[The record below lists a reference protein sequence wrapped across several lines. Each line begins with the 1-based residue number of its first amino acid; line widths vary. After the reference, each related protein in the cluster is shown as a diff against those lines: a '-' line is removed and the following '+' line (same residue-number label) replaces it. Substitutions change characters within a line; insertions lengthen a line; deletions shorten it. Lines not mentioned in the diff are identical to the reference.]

1 MEPTLPASHP
11 LRRLLWWGFAVCVG
25 MASLLTVWTSLGL
38 GHLHVRVVLT
48 LIGLA
53 VFALVME
60 IQLAVRTERR
70 ALALG
75 GVLAILASQVF
86 YILLVWT
93 GWRSDRTLWG
103 LWLTAVG
110 LVFALPVLDFQ
121 LRFRRTRTGM
131 ATAGLVSLLVS
142 LVCYLLLIWTGWKA
156 DTMLWRAWWVS
167 VWAAAAVCCLLGVL
181 ELSEGQR
188 PGLGR
193 LTAACVAVFG
203 AMVAALGLRRQLLAD
218 VSPFY
223 LAAAALP
230 ALGAVGGSLAL
241 WGGWVRQQ
249 ASAFS
254 VSKPA
259 RKAWLALSY
268 LAVFAV
274 GLYVGR
280 TATQRAA
287 SFEVMPSVLANLPAD
302 QVQEH
307 LQADFERLKAVLAG
321 IADLRQKRDSI
332 ESALQAALKQEGR
345 DYYRPEEDDQVRW
358 LFVTYLSH
366 RSALLRMIAT
376 YSGFASVPSPKLQ
389 ARCFLLGFTAATT
402 AFREGVEVVQRYH
415 DWPVVRQKLNE
426 AEPAWGIPAGTFD
439 RIYENVTSDRNAE
452 LCEEMAAYFEC
463 NRQKWRQARVCPA
476 EEFDWLESRILA
488 NIRYT
493 RENQPSAYRTRLDMF
508 VKRVKQD
515 AYTPVYTVQSIVA
528 EWIGDTR
535 IVRRPPFVSIPLI
548 KEFQKKLRPGDILLE
563 RRNWFLSNAFLPGF
577 WPHAALYIG
586 TIDDLRRLG
595 VTDQPEVQ
603 KRLEDYLSPAPDGEP
618 HTVIESVSEGVI
630 FSSLTESTHADYVAA
645 LRPRLPEDKISQAIV
660 RAFRHHG
667 KPYDFEFDFFTSDKV
682 VCTELVYR
690 AYEGMLH
697 FELKRVMGRDT
708 LPAVEIV
715 RKFASER
722 ESAARDLDF
731 VLFLDADPAT
741 GGAHY
746 GTADDFCA
754 SADRPKA
761 FNE

>member
-1 MEPTLPASHP
+1 
-11 LRRLLWWGFAVCVG
+11 
-25 MASLLTVWTSLGL
+25 MASLLIVWTALSL
-38 GHLHVRVVLT
+38 GHLHIRVILT

-53 VFALVME
+53 VCAFVLE
-60 IQLAVRTERR
+60 IQLAVRTPRR
-70 ALALG
+70 GLALG
-75 GVLAILASQVF
+75 GIVAILASQVF
-86 YILLVWT
+86 YGLLVWT

-103 LWLTAVG
+103 FWLTAVG
-110 LVFALPVLDFQ
+110 LVFALPLLDFQ
-121 LRFRRTRTGM
+121 LRFRQARPRM
-131 ATAGLVSLLVS
+131 VTAGLVSLLIS
-142 LVCYLLLIWTGWKA
+142 MICYLLLIWTGWKA
-156 DTMLWRAWWVS
+156 DTVLWRVWWLS
-167 VWAAAAVCCLLGVL
+167 IWAAVAVSCLLGVL
-181 ELSEGQR
+181 QLGAGQKTSAER
-188 PGLGR
+188 F
-193 LTAACVAVFG
+193 TAVCVALLF
-203 AMVAALGLRRQLLAD
+203 AMIAALGLRRQLLAD
-218 VSPFY
+218 ISPLY
-223 LAAAALP
+223 ISAAVVP
-230 ALGAVGGSLAL
+230 ALGAVIGSSIL
-241 WGGWVRQQ
+241 WGRWMRQQ

-254 VSKPA
+254 LSKPA
-259 RKAWLALSY
+259 RNAWLALSY
-268 LAVFAV
+268 LAIFAG

-287 SFEVMPSVLANLPAD
+287 SFETMPSILANLSAE

-321 IADLRQKRDSI
+321 IEGLKQKRDSI
-332 ESALQAALKQEGR
+332 ESALQETLKKEGR

-389 ARCFLLGFTAATT
+389 ARCFLLGFTAATS
-402 AFREGVEVVQRYH
+402 AFREGVDVVQRYR

-439 RIYENVTSDRNAE
+439 RIYENVTSERNAE
-452 LCEEMAAYFEC
+452 LCEEMAAYFDC
-463 NRQKWRQARVCPA
+463 NRQKWRQSRVWPTV
-476 EEFDWLESRILA
+476 EFDWLEGRILA
-488 NIRYT
+488 NIQHT
-493 RENQPSAYRTRLDMF
+493 RQNQASPYRTRLDMF

-548 KEFQKKLRPGDILLE
+548 KEFRNKLKPGDILLE

-595 VTDQPEVQ
+595 IADHPEVQ
-603 KRLEDYLSPAPDGEP
+603 KRLEEYLAPAPDGEP

-630 FSSLTESTHADYVAA
+630 FNSLTESLHADYVAA
-645 LRPRLPEDKISQAIV
+645 LRPRLPEDKIGQAIV

-697 FELKRVMGRDT
+697 FDLKRVMGRDT

-715 RKFASER
+715 RKFANER
-722 ESAARDLDF
+722 ESTERDLDF

-741 GGAHY
+741 GGARHA
-746 GTADDFCA
+746 TEDDFCA